1 MSQKFSDEF
10 INSYLDNELD
20 MNEREELLE
29 ALRYDTELSTR
40 VCRLKNVKDMV
51 QLAYQSDNFSKQVN
65 VKQKNN
71 RYLAPAVAASILF
84 IGVTLGWFANSNIA
98 QQPSLLELAKTAQL
112 PHQPALQKQKNW
124 RLMLHVSSY
133 DPKRYGYLLHETE
146 ELLKT
151 SLQNNEKVQIE
162 MLTNGPGLALMKA
175 QDESFTRK
183 LTELANKYDNFR
195 LLACEKALK
204 RLKVEKGIDLKLVP
218 EATTVNSALH
228 HVIQRQKEGWS
239 YINI

>member
-1 MSQKFSDEF
+1 MSHQFSDEF
-10 INSYLDNELD
+10 INSYIDNELD
-20 MNEREELLE
+20 INEREELLA
-29 ALRYDTELSTR
+29 ALRHDKVLSAR

-51 QLAYQSDNFSKQVN
+51 QLAYQNDNLLKQTN
-65 VKQKNN
+65 VKQKKSH
-71 RYLAPAVAASILF
+71 YLAPAIAASLLF
-84 IGVTLGWFANSNIA
+84 IGVTLGWFANSNIT
-98 QQPSLLELAKTAQL
+98 QQPSLLDLAKTAQL
-112 PHQPALQKQKNW
+112 PHQPALQEQKDW

-133 DPKRYGYLLHETE
+133 DPKRYGFLLHETE

-151 SLQNNEKVQIE
+151 SLENNENVQIE
-162 MLTNGPGLALMKA
+162 MLTNGPGLALMKD

-183 LTELANKYDNFR
+183 LKELANKYDNFR

>member
-1 MSQKFSDEF
+1 MSHYFSDEF

-20 MNEREELLE
+20 IKEQEELLE
-29 ALRYDTELSTR
+29 ALRQDTELSAR

-51 QLAYQSDNFSKQVN
+51 QLAYQTENFSTTN
-65 VKQKNN
+65 NEKQKQH
-71 RYLAPAVAASILF
+71 RYLAPAIAASLLF
-84 IGVTLGWFANSNIA
+84 IGITVGWFANNNLS
-98 QQPSLLELAKTAQL
+98 QQPSLLELARTVQL
-112 PHQPALQKQKNW
+112 PHQPVLQEQKNW
-124 RLMLHVSSY
+124 RLMLHVNSY
-133 DPKRYGYLLHETE
+133 DPKRYAILLNETE

-162 MLTNGPGLALMKA
+162 LLTNGPGLSLMKD
-175 QDESFTRK
+175 QDKAFTRK
-183 LTELANKYDNFR
+183 LTELADKYDNFT

-204 RLKVEKGIDLKLVP
+204 RLQVEKGIRLKLIP
-218 EATTVNSALH
+218 QAATVNSALH